1 MQAILDFTRDEFRA
15 VWLARSREAVKGL
28 LPADAIHEG
37 TSTVDVYEDESGG
50 YFYRARINPTEP
62 GKVYLKVCDI
72 TNGTSLSQ
80 ELIRQ
85 MSEEYVGWS
94 DDPAEKFCAGAP
106 FCIVERCE
114 AKSYVVRVEVWFIP
128 ANGGPERKLVE
139 RVFRVKGGGR

>member
-1 MQAILDFTRDEFRA
+1 MQAILDFTRDDFRA

-37 TSTVDVYEDESGG
+37 TSTVDVYEDESGR

-94 DDPAEKFCAGAP
+94 DDPDEKFFIGSEIGIRECKD
-106 FCIVERCE
+106 
-114 AKSYVVRVEVWFIP
+114 KSYAVRLEVWFIP

-139 RVFRVKGGGR
+139 RVFRVKGRKE